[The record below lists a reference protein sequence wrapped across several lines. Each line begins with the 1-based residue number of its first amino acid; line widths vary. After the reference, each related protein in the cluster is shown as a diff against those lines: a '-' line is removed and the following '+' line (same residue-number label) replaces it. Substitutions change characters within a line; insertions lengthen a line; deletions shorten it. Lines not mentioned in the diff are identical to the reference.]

1 VAVNHNVMR
10 LVFALGVGL
19 ALSSYMYQ
27 RVTDPASGRQ
37 RAREEAVV
45 YAARNLL
52 QGYIGSGDELQI
64 VDPLAPDRKVGKA
77 YIYPAAAGWEVSG
90 HYRRHDRDRW
100 HAFLMQLDP
109 ESNLI
114 ALSVKDGDAALQR
127 MAAEDP
133 KFKAVP

>member
-1 VAVNHNVMR
+1 MAVNHNVMR

-27 RVTDPASGRQ
+27 RVTDPAPGRQ
-37 RAREEAVV
+37 RAQEEAVV
-45 YAARNLL
+45 HTARTLL
-52 QGYIGSGDELQI
+52 QAYIGSGDDLQI

-100 HAFLMQLDP
+100 HPFLMQLDP

-114 ALSVKDGDAALQR
+114 TLSVKDSDADLR
-127 MAAEDP
+127 RTAAEDP
-133 KFKAVP
+133 KLQAVP